1 MGPEIFNPNPKAEE
15 RRKSLT
21 AKAFSFAEQKR
32 VLHSAS
38 LKHQGIWLKW
48 SENTIPFDFSW
59 KNLIWSSNSQ
69 VIKCVLSSSINWV
82 KPKIFCNC
90 GALRIQAQRHTTSY
104 FAKLP
109 RYIEQQRYTWR
120 HDSVLLHLTTALEAL
135 VQAWNVKNDTT
146 QSVPT
151 INFVKAGA
159 KDTKCTKPVL
169 TPSLLQGASDWKLL
183 VDFGQDQV
191 TFPSK
196 ILSTNERPDI
206 VFWSVKA
213 RKVILIELTCPA
225 EEGISAA
232 QDRKQARYL
241 SLISQIQERK
251 WTVKFLT
258 IEVGVRG
265 FVGNS
270 LFKCLISLGFSRSA
284 TTKLCK
290 TVSLVSAKCSYTIFL
305 SSGSRNWDTGR
316 VLLGPDVI

>member
-1 MGPEIFNPNPKAEE
+1 LEKFNLQLK
-15 RRKSLT
+15 LT
-21 AKAFSFAEQKR
+21 NNKISTFFLDQLGETKDLLQLWGIENSGLCQLCQNAKGT
-32 VLHSAS
+32 LHHI
-38 LKHQGIWLKW
+38 L
-48 SENTIPFDFSW
+48 
-59 KNLIWSSNSQ
+59 SNCL
-69 VIKCVLSSSINWV
+69 V
-82 KPKIFCNC
+82 
-90 GALRIQAQRHTTSY
+90 ALNS
-104 FAKLP
+104 K
-109 RYIEQQRYTWR
+109 RYTWR
-120 HDSVLLHLTTALEAL
+120 HDSVLLHLKTALEAL
-135 VQAWNVKNDTT
+135 VEARNIKNDTA
-146 QSVPT
+146 QSFPT

-183 VDFGQDQV
+183 VDFDQDQV
-191 TFPSK
+191 TFPPE

-232 QDRKQARYL
+232 QDRKQTRYL

-290 TVSLVSAKCSYTIFL
+290 TVSLVSAKCSYAIFL
-305 SSGSRNWDTGR
+305 SSGARNLNTGR

>member
-1 MGPEIFNPNPKAEE
+1 MKYTRE
-15 RRKSLT
+15 RRGPCCSLE
-21 AKAFSFAEQKR
+21 K
-32 VLHSAS
+32 
-38 LKHQGIWLKW
+38 GITVYRKFEFWYALL
-48 SENTIPFDFSW
+48 EIQIIVYYF
-59 KNLIWSSNSQ
+59 
-69 VIKCVLSSSINWV
+69 INNNAIY
-82 KPKIFCNC
+82 P
-90 GALRIQAQRHTTSY
+90 
-104 FAKLP
+104 
-109 RYIEQQRYTWR
+109 E
-120 HDSVLLHLTTALEAL
+120 
-135 VQAWNVKNDTT
+135 
-146 QSVPT
+146 
-151 INFVKAGA
+151 
-159 KDTKCTKPVL
+159 
-169 TPSLLQGASDWKLL
+169 
-183 VDFGQDQV
+183 
-191 TFPSK
+191 

-290 TVSLVSAKCSYTIFL
+290 TVSLVSAKCSYTIFF
-305 SSGSRNWDTGR
+305 SSDSRNWDTSQ
-316 VLLGPDVI
+316 VLLGPDGN